1 MILDKFQLTGK
12 VAIVTGASR
21 GLGQGMAVGLAEAG
35 ADIVLVARTK
45 AALEKTAAAIQ
56 KVGRK
61 AVVIP
66 ADLSSGAA
74 EAERVVQETVK
85 GLGHVDILLNVA
97 GTQVRKPF
105 FEMTEQDYEYLM
117 SVNLKAL
124 FFISQAA
131 SKEMAKQSKGKII
144 NITSLTSFIGISN
157 ISLYTASKGAVLS
170 MTRELAVIHAREN
183 IRVNAL
189 CPGPLRTELL
199 MKYLNTDAKKQ
210 RRLVHIPMG
219 RFGEAKEIAKAVL
232 FLASDE
238 SSFTTGATFLVD
250 GGITA
255 AYVTPE

>member
-21 GLGQGMAVGLAEAG
+21 GLGQGIAIGLAEAG
-35 ADIVLVARTK
+35 ADIALVARTK
-45 AALEKTAAAIQ
+45 AALEQTAAAIQ

-61 AVVIP
+61 ALVVP
-66 ADLSSGAA
+66 VDLKGAA
-74 EAERVVQETVK
+74 EADRVVQETLK
-85 GLGHVDILLNVA
+85 GLGRVDILLNVA

-157 ISLYTASKGAVLS
+157 ISLYTASKGAVASL
-170 MTRELAVIHAREN
+170 TRQFAVELAKHN
-183 IRVNAL
+183 IQCNAIG
-189 CPGPLRTELL
+189 PGYFRTELTEAL
-199 MKYLNTDAKKQ
+199 FQDPEKAKWVLSK
-210 RRLVHIPMG
+210 IPMG
-219 RFGEAKEIAKAVL
+219 RTGVPEDLVGAAV
-232 FLASDE
+232 FLASAASDYI
-238 SSFTTGATFLVD
+238 TGQIVNVD
-250 GGITA
+250 GGWLSA
-255 AYVTPE
+255 